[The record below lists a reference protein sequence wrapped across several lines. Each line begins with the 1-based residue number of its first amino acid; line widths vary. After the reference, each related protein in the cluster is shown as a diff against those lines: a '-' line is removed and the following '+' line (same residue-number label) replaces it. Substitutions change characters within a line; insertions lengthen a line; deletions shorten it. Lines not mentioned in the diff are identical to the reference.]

1 MVAYYYVFEIVAPN
15 SVTITKKDKSN
26 VIKQDWQLHVYEK
39 WMVSLSIEIEIE
51 NVKLAL
57 DSAICWCTNSNFQL

>member
-26 VIKQDWQLHVYEK
+26 VIKQDNCMCMKSEWYRYPLK
-39 WMVSLSIEIEIE
+39 
-51 NVKLAL
+51 
-57 DSAICWCTNSNFQL
+57 